1 MRMRPPRRA
10 LVLLL
15 PVLLLATSSLTACQ
29 LLGGDDDTLADAL
42 DLVPATVTEA
52 EFVNRSALAERL
64 GLDDLT
70 TPADAAGVR
79 KYRRATDLYL
89 APPSGL
95 HPYLETMQAVAFSE
109 LDVEWAVHAPVPGG
123 RGFGPTDIYKVAD
136 DVDLDEVVTDLVRA
150 GFDHEEVDGR
160 SQLESK
166 AVQTG
171 TDDVGYI
178 GEGYPD
184 EFAYGLIV
192 APEEHLVITTS
203 AFDSVT
209 AVLDDEADSLADAG
223 TFDAVVDD
231 VDDVEYAFLQR
242 DVGCGGHSK
251 EQLEL
256 GVADLGDVTRRGL
269 LASTDDDTVALSARL
284 QFDDDDAAEDDLEAR
299 TEYFDTGRST
309 STGDPVSDLGQA
321 ELDRDGDVVMI
332 ELDLEPSY
340 HVLEM
345 MLGYDAYFACNA

>member
-1 MRMRPPRRA
+1 MRPPRRA
-10 LVLLL
+10 LALLL
-15 PVLLLATSSLTACQ
+15 PVLLLASSSLTACQ

-42 DLVPATVTEA
+42 DLVPATATEV

-64 GLDDLT
+64 GLDDLA

-79 KYRRATDLYL
+79 EYRRATDLYL

-95 HPYLETMQAVAFSE
+95 NAYLETMQAVAFSE

-123 RGFGPTDIYKVAD
+123 RGPTDIYRVAD
-136 DVDLDEVVTDLVRA
+136 DVDLDEVVNDLVRA

-160 SQLESK
+160 SQLVSK
-166 AVQTG
+166 ALQTG
-171 TDDVGYI
+171 ADDVGYI
-178 GEGYPD
+178 GEGYPVD
-184 EFAYGLIV
+184 FSYGLLV
-192 APEEHLVITTS
+192 APEEHLLITTQE
-203 AFDSVT
+203 FDTLT

-242 DVGCGGHSK
+242 DLGCGGHSK

-299 TEYFDTGRST
+299 TEYFATGRST
-309 STGDPVSDLGQA
+309 STGDPVSDLGRA
-321 ELDRDGDVVMI
+321 ELDRDGDVVRI
-332 ELDLEPSY
+332 EFDLEPRY
-340 HVLEM
+340 RVLEM